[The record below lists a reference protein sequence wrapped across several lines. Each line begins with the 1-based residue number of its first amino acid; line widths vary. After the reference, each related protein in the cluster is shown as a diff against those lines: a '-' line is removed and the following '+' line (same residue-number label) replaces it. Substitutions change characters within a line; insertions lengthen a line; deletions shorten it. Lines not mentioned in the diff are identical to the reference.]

1 MNDTESGMC
10 DQCDQAIRLL
20 SRRRALGASLAF
32 AGAAALTPWRACAA
46 VGPGAPNAIPPA
58 EALARLT
65 AGNARY
71 AANAPTSGDSSAG
84 RAERADAQYPIAAI
98 VSCADSRVTPERIF
112 DQGPGQLFVT
122 RVAGNFVDP
131 GGLASLEYGVK
142 YLGVPLIIV
151 LGHSNCGAIAA
162 AIKVLKDGASL
173 PGHLPNLVA
182 DLKPGV
188 QPVIDRKPKDLLA
201 EAIRG
206 NVRYNVAQLRTD
218 QPIIA
223 EAVANGNVKV
233 VGGVYDIASGKV
245 ALL

>member
-1 MNDTESGMC
+1 MC
-10 DQCDQAIRLL
+10 PLCDQAVPRL
-20 SRRRALGASLAF
+20 SRRRALGAGLAF
-32 AGAAALTPWRACAA
+32 AGAAALVPWRANAA

-58 EALARLT
+58 AALARLME
-65 AGNARY
+65 GNTRY
-71 AANAPTSGDSSAG
+71 AANTAMNRNDAAS
-84 RAERADAQYPIAAI
+84 RADRADAQYPIAAI
-98 VSCADSRVTPERIF
+98 VGCADSRVAPERFF
-112 DQGPGQLFVT
+112 DQGAGQLVVI

-131 GGLASLEYGVK
+131 SGLASLEYGVK
-142 YLGVPLIIV
+142 YLGIPMIVV
-151 LGHSNCGAIAA
+151 LGHSNCGAVAA
-162 AIKVLKDGASL
+162 AIKVLKDGATL

-206 NVRYNVAQLRTD
+206 NVRYNVAQLQKD

-223 EAVANGNVKV
+223 EAVTHGTVKI
-233 VGGVYDIASGKV
+233 VGGVYDIASGRV

>member
-1 MNDTESGMC
+1 MC
-10 DQCDQAIRLL
+10 ELCDQASLPL

-32 AGAAALTPWRACAA
+32 AGAAALAPRRARAA
-46 VGPGAPNAIPPA
+46 VGPGAPNAVPPSV
-58 EALARLT
+58 ALARIME
-65 AGNARY
+65 GNARY
-71 AANAPTSGDSSAG
+71 AADAPISCDSSAG
-84 RAERADAQYPIAAI
+84 RADRAEAQYPIAAI
-98 VSCADSRVTPERIF
+98 VSCADSRVAPERIF
-112 DQGPGQLFVT
+112 DQGPGQLFVA

-131 GGLASLEYGVK
+131 SELASLEYGVK
-142 YLGVPLIIV
+142 YLGVPLIVV

-162 AIKVLKDGASL
+162 AIKVLKDGATL
-173 PGHLPNLVA
+173 PGHLPNLIA

-206 NVRYNVAQLRTD
+206 NVRYNVAQLQMD

-223 EAVANGNVKV
+223 DLVARGAVKI
-233 VGGVYDIASGKV
+233 VGGVYDIASGNV

>member
-1 MNDTESGMC
+1 MC
-10 DQCDQAIRLL
+10 GQCDQVSQRL

-32 AGAAALTPWRACAA
+32 AGAASLTPWRARAA

-58 EALARLT
+58 AALARIIE
-65 AGNARY
+65 GNIRY
-71 AANAPTSGDSSAG
+71 AANAPMNCDGSAG

-142 YLGVPLIIV
+142 YLGVKLIVV

-173 PGHLPNLVA
+173 PGHLPALVA

-188 QPVIDRKPKDLLA
+188 QPVIDHKPKDLLA

-206 NVRYNVAQLRTD
+206 NVRYNVAQLQAA
-218 QPIIA
+218 QPI
-223 EAVANGNVKV
+223 VAASVASGAVKV